1 MSQFAA
7 VLPHVCPL
15 LACVVVSNDAWL
27 YCNLTCDAT
36 PRFICLLTWFA
47 RLDCIAFEWC
57 AELSAPC
64 CPRAWSEFSLAL
76 CCSLCLAYP
85 PIIHIWCSLSSHT
98 CPMIHFVSI
107 CMLSPTFLELDL
119 PAPALACAPRFRDP
133 LFDFYACVVRF
144 FGRCKHTRSRQQ
156 QGRRA
161 HVWILVGLVG
171 IIVGKDGSH
180 TSLVGSSQLES
191 RLYTALLRAS

>member
-1 MSQFAA
+1 M
-7 VLPHVCPL
+7 
-15 LACVVVSNDAWL
+15 
-27 YCNLTCDAT
+27 
-36 PRFICLLTWFA
+36 
-47 RLDCIAFEWC
+47 
-57 AELSAPC
+57 
-64 CPRAWSEFSLAL
+64 SEFSLAL
-76 CCSLCLAYP
+76 CCSVCLAYP
-85 PIIHIWCSLSSHT
+85 PIIHIWCSLTSHT

-191 RLYTALLRAS
+191 RLYSCNIFLHHHLPQRVFHRLNSRGTTRRRPTGSGYCSDY